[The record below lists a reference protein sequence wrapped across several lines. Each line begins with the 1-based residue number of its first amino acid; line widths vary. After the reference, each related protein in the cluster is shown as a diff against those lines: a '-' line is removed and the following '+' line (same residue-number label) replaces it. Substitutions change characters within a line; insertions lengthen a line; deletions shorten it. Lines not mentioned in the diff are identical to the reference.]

1 MNVSELS
8 SKELTELLKQKK
20 AEERQQALQRR
31 DAYEGIRAD
40 LLFRM
45 EQKVRQTIAELGG
58 TMPEDLPTPEKSI
71 KQIESE
77 QKKRL
82 K

>member
-20 AEERQQALQRR
+20 EEERQQALQRR

-45 EQKVRQTIAELGG
+45 EQKVRQTVAEV
-58 TMPEDLPTPEKSI
+58 
-71 KQIESE
+71 
-77 QKKRL
+77 
-82 K
+82 